1 MGYAQFDFNKLEE
14 AQPQKHVVQFNKVSR
29 VSDRPTCPTFCCIK
43 MSKNDV
49 VKNNEFCFFIK
60 VAYVPPSFRL
70 QRYNMN
76 TPKSKFF
83 RHSISHLHFLNLQ
96 KLILIGLYSAIS
108 EHLLNAIKT
117 FIVILVFCLCIP

>member
-1 MGYAQFDFNKLEE
+1 MNS
-14 AQPQKHVVQFNKVSR
+14 V
-29 VSDRPTCPTFCCIK
+29 
-43 MSKNDV
+43 
-49 VKNNEFCFFIK
+49 FFIK
-60 VAYVPPSFRL
+60 VAYFPPSFRL

-76 TPKSKFF
+76 TPKSQFF
-83 RHSISHLHFLNLQ
+83 RHLMSHLHFLNLQ